1 MAAWGG
7 AAMHKVDLEMSAYVA
22 AKLQGPLTQVQELA
36 IKVTL
41 QAKKSRVTIPTGSL
55 QQLGTQWAIF
65 LGGHFQHPSC

>member
-1 MAAWGG
+1 
-7 AAMHKVDLEMSAYVA
+7 MHKVDLEMSAYVA

-55 QQLGTQWAIF
+55 QQLGTQ
-65 LGGHFQHPSC
+65 